1 MIEHALCTD
10 VQNDQFYVEVRW
22 NGAIFAEVWFD
33 REREAYA
40 VAFYSTGSEGTPLN
54 NAPDLQA
61 AMHALDHAREI
72 LASRGQ
78 PQVK

>member
-1 MIEHALCTD
+1 MIEHVLCTD
-10 VQNDQFYVEVRW
+10 VENDQFYVEVRW

-40 VAFYSTGSEGTPLN
+40 VAFYSTGAEGAPLN
-54 NAPDLQA
+54 NAPDLHPA
-61 AMHALDHAREI
+61 IRALDQAREM